1 MSRPF
6 EISARSLFELAG
18 EAFGLL
24 VIGFCFL
31 ALAFCV

>member
-6 EISARSLFELAG
+6 EISARNFLELAG
-18 EAFGLL
+18 LACGLL

-31 ALAFCV
+31 VLAFCV